1 MISILEVK
9 EIIDTIAGK
18 NNECLQSLAHISRG
32 PNSEAPMLNYPDR
45 FLHYDRI
52 AGIFYKRKPKTP
64 DMVLFKEDALVF
76 VEFKSGKIKPDD
88 IKVKAIEGGFI
99 ILNKILKAYKKGM
112 DFIDIFKLKKTYIVV
127 YDKKK
132 NARRRLSFQKGAN
145 IVRFGLEIYKGTFFY
160 DVKTLSQKHF
170 EIWLQENRFIAAQ
183 GNF

>member
-1 MISILEVK
+1 
-9 EIIDTIAGK
+9 
-18 NNECLQSLAHISRG
+18 
-32 PNSEAPMLNYPDR
+32 
-45 FLHYDRI
+45 
-52 AGIFYKRKPKTP
+52 
-64 DMVLFKEDALVF
+64 MVLFKEDALVF